1 MRKTVKV
8 DSLRNKANELL
19 AANLPI
25 EYKEGI
31 IAMLEAALHE
41 ADAYR
46 GFMFLG
52 EVNENYPPRPGY
64 SNYVA
69 RRYF

>member
-1 MRKTVKV
+1 MKKTVKL
-8 DSLRNKANELL
+8 DTLKNKANELL

-25 EYKEGI
+25 DYKEGVM
-31 IAMLEAALHE
+31 AMIEAALHE
-41 ADAYR
+41 ADAYK
-46 GFMFLG
+46 GFIFLD
-52 EVNENYPPRPGY
+52 EVNENYPPKPGY